1 VIFGAIIT
9 TYGVAICHFHLVISL
24 IHASYLK
31 SGAVIPAPEECD
43 GGIRGNSPPEKWPI
57 GR

>member
-1 VIFGAIIT
+1 
-9 TYGVAICHFHLVISL
+9 LVISL